1 MANITRPELI
11 KMVSEKIDRKYPQ
24 EEIYW
29 ILKGVF
35 GCFEDILKNGDTLV
49 VWDYF
54 VMEPKLKNEQK
65 YNNFGKGKVTVPP
78 HYEASFRPYKKLRDA
93 CLELPVEKKQKKKK
107 ADKKADRKNLNK
119 NDK

>member
-1 MANITRPELI
+1 MANITRKELI
-11 KMVSEKIDRKYPQ
+11 KMISEKIDRKYPQ

-35 GCFEDILKNGDTLV
+35 GSFEDILKNGDTLV

-54 VMEPKLKNEQK
+54 IMEPKLKNEQK
-65 YNNFGKGKVTVPP
+65 YNNFGKGKVSIPS

-93 CLELPVEKKQKKKK
+93 CLELPVDEKKQEEIRKKETEKI
-107 ADKKADRKNLNK
+107 
-119 NDK
+119 

>member
-35 GCFEDILKNGDTLV
+35 GCLEDILKNGDTLV

-93 CLELPVEKKQKKKK
+93 CLELPM
-107 ADKKADRKNLNK
+107 DKKVKTKRKDEDLK
-119 NDK
+119 DEK

>member
-1 MANITRPELI
+1 MANITRKELI
-11 KMVSEKIDRKYPQ
+11 KMISEKIDRKYPQ

-35 GCFEDILKNGDTLV
+35 GSFEDILKNGDTFV

-93 CLELPVEKKQKKKK
+93 CLELPVNEKQKSKKKSEKKKQKKSE
-107 ADKKADRKNLNK
+107 
-119 NDK
+119 

>member
-35 GCFEDILKNGDTLV
+35 DCFEDILKNGDALI
-49 VWDYF
+49 VWNYF